1 MKKYESF
8 KEDNIDVGESLG
20 KKGKDGTIYK
30 VMKKNIPM
38 IAKIFRKN
46 KNPKEIEQ
54 EYKFQ
59 KKAYTLG
66 IAPKTYGYNTDRE
79 KKYILME
86 KMEETLY
93 EVLKK
98 NDYIM
103 PIKYQ
108 KQMIEIMKIL
118 DYNKIFHSDTSP
130 LNFMIKK
137 GDLYIIDFG
146 LSYKIDKKC
155 IEKNGENPN
164 VKLGIIFFIVK
175 TRLVCPKFTPEL
187 LIKKVSKYLK

>member
-8 KEDNIDVGESLG
+8 KEDDIEVGEALG

-30 VMKKNIPM
+30 VLKKKVPM
-38 IAKIFRKN
+38 VAKIFRKN
-46 KNPKEIEQ
+46 KNSEEIEQ

-66 IAPKTYGYNTDRE
+66 IAPKTYGYNTNGG

-86 KMEETLY
+86 KMDETLY

-98 NDYIM
+98 NDYVM
-103 PIKYQ
+103 PAKYQ
-108 KQMIEIMKIL
+108 KQLIEIMQIL
-118 DYNKIFHSDTSP
+118 DYNNIFHSDTSP
-130 LNFMIKK
+130 LNFMTKK
-137 GDLYIIDFG
+137 GELYIIDFG
-146 LSYKIDKKC
+146 MSCKIDKKC
-155 IEKNGENPN
+155 IGKNGENPN

-175 TRLVCPKFTPEL
+175 TRLVFPKFTPEL
-187 LIKKVSKYLK
+187 LIKKVGKYLK